1 MSSENNNVY
10 RMGSKNITNIHK
22 KLHNACNHASGVKKA
37 SKVKG
42 MPFNPLLHDDVQ
54 RVAMEALLKNGL
66 YPTCNYI
73 TDVTDRFVI
82 VTCTMR
88 ITDIDDPAS
97 FVVIEGCTA
106 MGGLDKYGTG
116 QAMSYSKKYA
126 FLNALNLKT
135 GLDLEDGYN
144 AKPFEQNSVEQSSEP
159 TYLDDEI
166 DVEEIINRIKQ
177 TKSRKQLD
185 IVKNEVRSVVNHLK
199 NNNFKAYE
207 QIRDE
212 SSKHEATLESN
223 AKVYKKAIESLEQN
237 RPNNNQS

>member
-1 MSSENNNVY
+1 MSSETNVY
-10 RMGSKNITNIHK
+10 QMKGNNMSNIHK
-22 KLHNACNHASGVKKA
+22 KLYNACNHASGVKKA

-54 RVAMEALLKNGL
+54 RVAMAALLENGL
-66 YPTCNYI
+66 YPTCNYVTDI
-73 TDVTDRFVI
+73 TDKCVI
-82 VTCTMR
+82 VTCTMK
-88 ITDIDDPAS
+88 ITDIDDPKS
-97 FVVIEGCTA
+97 FIVIDGCTA

-116 QAMSYSKKYA
+116 QAMSYSRKYA

-135 GLDLEDGYN
+135 GMDLEDGYT
-144 AKPFEQNSVEQSSEP
+144 AKPFPHTSEAQSSAP
-159 TYLDDEI
+159 TYIADEV

-177 TKSRKQLD
+177 TKSRKHLD

-212 SSKHEATLESN
+212 SSKHEAILESN

-237 RPNNNQS
+237 RPNNNQQ

>member
-10 RMGSKNITNIHK
+10 RMGNKNMSNIHK
-22 KLHNACNHASGVKKA
+22 KLHNACNQAKSVQKAKKN
-37 SKVKG
+37 KG
-42 MPFNPLLHDDVQ
+42 MPFDPLLHDDVQ
-54 RVAMEALLKNGL
+54 RVAMDALLSNNL
-66 YPTCNYI
+66 YPTCSYI

-97 FVVIEGCTA
+97 FIVIDGCTA

-135 GLDLEDGYN
+135 GMDLEDGYN
-144 AKPFEQNSVEQSSEP
+144 AKPFEQNSVEKSTEP
-159 TYLDDEI
+159 TYMDDEV
-166 DVEEIINRIKQ
+166 DVEEIMNRIKQ
-177 TKSRKQLD
+177 TKTEKQLMS
-185 IVKNEVRSVVNHLK
+185 VKNQVRSVVNHLK

-207 QIRDE
+207 QIRDLCSE
-212 SSKHEATLESN
+212 HEVKLT
-223 AKVYKKAIESLEQN
+223 
-237 RPNNNQS
+237 NNQS

>member
-10 RMGSKNITNIHK
+10 RMGTNNMSNIHK
-22 KLHNACNHASGVKKA
+22 KLYNACNHASGVKKA

-54 RVAMEALLKNGL
+54 RVAMAALLENGL

-73 TDVTDRFVI
+73 TDITDKCVI

-88 ITDIDDPAS
+88 ITDIDDPKS
-97 FVVIEGCTA
+97 FIVIDGCTA

-116 QAMSYSKKYA
+116 QAMSYSRKYA

-135 GLDLEDGYN
+135 GMDLEDGYN
-144 AKPFEQNSVEQSSEP
+144 AKPFQQNSVEQSSEP
-159 TYLDDEI
+159 TYLDDEV
-166 DVEEIINRIKQ
+166 DVEEIINRIEQ
-177 TKSRKQLD
+177 TKTEKQLAS
-185 IVKNEVRSVVNHLK
+185 VKSQVRSVVNHLK

-207 QIRDE
+207 QIRDA
-212 SSKHEATLESN
+212 SRKHEVKLT
-223 AKVYKKAIESLEQN
+223 
-237 RPNNNQS
+237 NNQQ